1 MCDPPDFRGDDV
13 MVTAT
18 QPIVRLVFACSF
30 LAAAF
35 GPALAATFGQA
46 SDQAISQPPANIQL
60 AQRKQQQ
67 SSGGNL
73 AGRYAILR
81 EENKDSGC
89 LLILNAG
96 GRAQL
101 GPGCRDQGLVVFDP
115 IGWAAGRN
123 AIILRARK
131 GHRITLNLR
140 DGLYVREP
148 AEKRPFVLRKF

>member
-1 MCDPPDFRGDDV
+1 MRF
-13 MVTAT
+13 AL
-18 QPIVRLVFACSF
+18 QPAVFSIIALAGFAASSW
-30 LAAAF
+30 LSPAAAAPRAA
-35 GPALAATFGQA
+35 PATPAGN
-46 SDQAISQPPANIQL
+46 IEQPVRTEQIRL
-60 AQRKQQQ
+60 AQSKRKPE
-67 SSGGNL
+67 STGGNL

-89 LLILNAG
+89 LLILNPG

-115 IGWAAGRN
+115 TGWASGRN

>member
-1 MCDPPDFRGDDV
+1 
-13 MVTAT
+13 MVTAK
-18 QPIVRLVFACSF
+18 QPIIRLVYACTF
-30 LAAAF
+30 LSVAF
-35 GPALAATFGQA
+35 QPALAAPAGRTSEQA
-46 SDQAISQPPANIQL
+46 ATRQPSANIQL
-60 AQRKQQQ
+60 AQRQQQ
-67 SSGGNL
+67 QQPSGSNL

-131 GHRITLNLR
+131 GHRITLNQR
-140 DGLYVREP
+140 DGLYIREP

>member
-1 MCDPPDFRGDDV
+1 

-18 QPIVRLVFACSF
+18 QPIVRLGFVCSI
-30 LAAAF
+30 LAASFAAA
-35 GPALAATFGQA
+35 PAAPLGQA
-46 SDQAISQPPANIQL
+46 SEQSANRQPPASIQL

-67 SSGGNL
+67 QQSGGNL

-115 IGWAAGRN
+115 TGWAAGRN